1 MVVVVLM
8 LAGCGATELTRTAVD
23 GAFGTTTTATTV
35 TLAIPAT
42 PKAPGSVG
50 LWSCQDWTKSVPDS
64 LRRAGAEAMARTI
77 ERWPPASPGGQVR
90 TAQPGRQ
97 GLQVWVHAIDANS
110 YGQGGGPDLSDVIAT
125 GLIPPV
131 AALPMAASP
140 PTSPPPAGGGSPG
153 VLSPDEIVRWA
164 QAWSREQRRWRA
176 AVGAA
181 RARAA
186 ALARAVR
193 TYNRPLADSSDVDG
207 CLSAVAEVSSRA
219 HLDRKILLVVSD
231 LERSGAQNVTGRLD
245 GFDVLVVL
253 WCGTAAE
260 CDQKKRDWTARF
272 VSLGAA
278 KPVYLRPDQ
287 ADDIPALVTRQ

>member
-1 MVVVVLM
+1 MVVVVL
-8 LAGCGATELTRTAVD
+8 LLGGCGATELTRKAVD
-23 GAFGTTTTATTV
+23 GAFGTTTTVTTV

-64 LRRAGAEAMARTI
+64 LRRVGAEAMARTI
-77 ERWPPASPGGQVR
+77 ERWPPASPGGQVT

-97 GLQVWVHAIDANS
+97 GLQVWVRAIDENS
-110 YGQGGGPDLSDVIAT
+110 YGQDGGPDPSDVIAT

-140 PTSPPPAGGGSPG
+140 PTNPAPAGGPG
-153 VLSPDEIVRWA
+153 AVNPDEIVRWA
-164 QAWSREQRRWRA
+164 QAWSREQRRWRME
-176 AVGAA
+176 VGTA
-181 RARAA
+181 RASAA

-193 TYNRPLADSSDVDG
+193 TYDRPLADSSDVDG

-253 WCGTAAE
+253 SCDTAAE

-278 KPVYLRPDQ
+278 KPVYLRPEE
-287 ADDIPALVTRQ
+287 ADDVPAMVTRQ